1 MARLEIIKALV
12 MVLVTI
18 KQNKNAKRIW
28 QSVAL
33 LEIEIKRVLN
43 QDRLTN
49 KKICKAISGLKNY
62 LDYLVMMLQLSN
74 LKAQLNL
81 SLDNRRGLRKSF

>member
-81 SLDNRRGLRKSF
+81 SLDNRRGFRKSF

>member
-33 LEIEIKRVLN
+33 LEI
-43 QDRLTN
+43 DY
-49 KKICKAISGLKNY
+49 KN
-62 LDYLVMMLQLSN
+62 LDKLVILESRSVD
-74 LKAQLNL
+74 K
-81 SLDNRRGLRKSF
+81 